1 MTKHERKTTRRKDL
15 INATMALIHE
25 SGLADPTLAQIS
37 ERAGLS
43 SSSIVSHYFTNK
55 QELLKATMMDLVGGY
70 MGEMALR
77 VTSAKGPRDKIYALI
92 DGTFAPSQC
101 SPEAISVWMFFWGR
115 VPLNE
120 DFAEIE
126 HTLEKYIA
134 DELKQA
140 LSSIVPAAEVDDC
153 AEGILA
159 VIYGLWLRFALD
171 PKRITLETAHMI
183 TRDLVNARIGVTEC

>member
-1 MTKHERKTTRRKDL
+1 M
-15 INATMALIHE
+15 
-25 SGLADPTLAQIS
+25 
-37 ERAGLS
+37 
-43 SSSIVSHYFTNK
+43 
-55 QELLKATMMDLVGGY
+55 
-70 MGEMALR
+70 
-77 VTSAKGPRDKIYALI
+77 
-92 DGTFAPSQC
+92 FA
-101 SPEAISVWMFFWGR
+101 R